1 MKLQNGYVDKRLK
14 YQCRVN
20 TPFRLVTF
28 NGGTLHQT
36 SAWLFFVPPPG
47 VACFLWFVGFCFLAN
62 QWQATSAEELPLA
75 QGSDAARATIA
86 FCFFSILTWVCI
98 SVYVC
103 MRYAHLSSIC
113 TLMCVCV
120 CVCPSSCLC
129 VFQGYQSLLTMQ
141 TLKSVSFLEDTQ
153 GLLSRSPST
162 VSPAWHTLT
171 TNDNQLY
178 LMYKWEFQDFCP
190 LKIS

>member
-1 MKLQNGYVDKRLK
+1 MREFFFNLMWNSRMVTWIRMVSRERLK

-20 TPFRLVTF
+20 TPLRVVTF

-103 MRYAHLSSIC
+103 MLYEHPSSIC

-120 CVCPSSCLC
+120 CVSIILSVC
-129 VFQGYQSLLTMQ
+129 VPGI
-141 TLKSVSFLEDTQ
+141 SVS
-153 GLLSRSPST
+153 
-162 VSPAWHTLT
+162 A
-171 TNDNQLY
+171 DNANT
-178 LMYKWEFQDFCP
+178 
-190 LKIS
+190 